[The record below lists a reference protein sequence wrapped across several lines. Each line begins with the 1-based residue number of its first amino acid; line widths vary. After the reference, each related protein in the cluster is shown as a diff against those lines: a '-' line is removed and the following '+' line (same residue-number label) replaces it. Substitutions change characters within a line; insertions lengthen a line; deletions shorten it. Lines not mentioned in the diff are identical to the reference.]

1 MINLPEKDF
10 KLVIKILRK
19 YFKGTIVFFYG
30 SRITENIK
38 PYSDIDIAV
47 KGIEKFDLS
56 AMNRAIEAF
65 EESELNIRVDLLDYN
80 SISEEFKM
88 VIDRKHI
95 SFNL

>member
-1 MINLPEKDF
+1 MINLPEKDLN
-10 KLVIKILRK
+10 LVIKILKK
-19 YFKGTIVFFYG
+19 YFKGASVFFYG

-38 PYSDIDIAV
+38 PYSDVDIAV
-47 KGIEKFDLS
+47 KGAEKLDLS

-88 VIDRKHI
+88 IIDRKHI
-95 SFNL
+95 SFSL